1 MYEHHEFAN
10 LFPMMD
16 GAQWGNFLADV
27 EANGVQEPVWLF
39 EGKILDG
46 RNRAKAAHLCEQS
59 FDTKLFTGNREEA
72 LLFVVSRNL
81 HRRHL
86 DESQRAMIGAK
97 LKPLFEIEAHKNQ
110 SIGAANLKQNHRDT
124 QTLNLFSDSE
134 PSVLENLPKP
144 VEPVHVHQKAA
155 EVVNVSTKSVQFADT
170 VLKQGTPELVK
181 AVESGQV
188 AVSAAATVAK
198 NTSKEE
204 QEELIQQGPVAI
216 KEKARDIRAHAEA
229 ARQAIPMPTPKP
241 IPTGIT
247 TQWLDDICK
256 LQMRVAGTKLEA
268 LETAASN
275 WSDEDLAKACR
286 ECDYYTSVFSD
297 WKSVFTNELQKRGSD
312 EQEPKSHFRPV
323 LTIAR

>member
-46 RNRAKAAHLCEQS
+46 RNRAKAAHLCEKS
-59 FDTKLFTGNREEA
+59 FTTKDFIGTREQA
-72 LLFVVSRNL
+72 LCFVVSRNL

-86 DESQRAMIGAK
+86 DESQRAMVGAR
-97 LKPLFEIEAHKNQ
+97 LKPLFEAEAHERQ
-110 SIGAANLKQNHRDT
+110 GQRTDLKKPIET
-124 QTLNLFSDSE
+124 PLFTGSE
-134 PSVLENLPKP
+134 PAENLLPDLVKS
-144 VEPVHVHQKAA
+144 EPIHAQQKAA
-155 EVVNVSTKSVQFADT
+155 EAVNVGKGSIHNAET

-198 NTSKEE
+198 NTTKEE

-286 ECDYYTSVFSD
+286 ECDYYTSVFSE

-312 EQEPKSHFRPV
+312 EQESKSHFRPV